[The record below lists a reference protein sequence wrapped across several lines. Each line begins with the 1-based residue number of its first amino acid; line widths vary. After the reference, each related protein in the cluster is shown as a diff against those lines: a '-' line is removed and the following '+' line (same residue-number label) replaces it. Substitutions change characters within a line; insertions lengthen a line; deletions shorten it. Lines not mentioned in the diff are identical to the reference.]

1 MITLITDFG
10 TTDPYVGIMKGV
22 ILSENPSTS
31 IIDITHEISPQDVAG
46 AAYCIYSAYRFF
58 PVGSIHVVV
67 VDPGVGS
74 SRSILAVSMGGHYF
88 LAPDN
93 GVLGLILS
101 TGIVDFITTVENE
114 EYFLN
119 PVSRTFHGRD
129 IFAPVAAHLS
139 KGLAIDRLGIEIQK
153 EQTLCVDLPMP
164 YKAQSGEL
172 VGEVI
177 HVDRFGNLITNIDH
191 LFIRK
196 TFDIVNNRDLEIVI
210 GGHQISG
217 LSACYQDTEPQS
229 LLAITGSMGF
239 LEISINC
246 GNASEFCGAARGS
259 IISINI
265 CQKKT

>member
-10 TTDPYVGIMKGV
+10 TTDPYVGILKGV
-22 ILSENPSTS
+22 ILSENPSAS
-31 IIDITHEISPQDVAG
+31 IIDITHEISPQDIAG

-58 PVGSIHVVV
+58 KVGSIHVVV

-74 SRSILAVSMGGHYF
+74 SRSIIAVSMGGHYF

-101 TGIVDFITTVENE
+101 TGNVDSITTVENDK
-114 EYFLN
+114 YFLK

-139 KGLAIDRLGIEIQK
+139 QGLPIDRLGNEIK
-153 EQTLCVDLPMP
+153 KDQTFSVNLPMP
-164 YKAQSGEL
+164 YLAPSGEI

-177 HVDRFGNLITNIDH
+177 RIDRFGNLITNIDH

-196 TFDIVNNRDLEIVI
+196 TFDLVNDRDLAIII

-217 LSACYQDTEPQS
+217 LSACYQDAEPQS
-229 LLAITGSMGF
+229 LLAIPGSMGF
-239 LEISINC
+239 IEISINC
-246 GNASEFCGAARGS
+246 GNASGFCGMVKGDTVLIKVVNDR
-259 IISINI
+259 
-265 CQKKT
+265 

>member
-10 TTDPYVGIMKGV
+10 TTDPYAGIMKGV
-22 ILSENPSTS
+22 ILSENPSAS
-31 IIDITHEISPQDVAG
+31 IIDITHGIPPQDVDS

-58 PVGSIHVVV
+58 PAGSIHVVV

-74 SRSILAVSMGGHYF
+74 SRSIIAVSMAGHFF

-93 GVLGLILS
+93 GVLGLLLS
-101 TGIVDFITTVENE
+101 TGRVDFITTVENE
-114 EYFLN
+114 KYFLK

-139 KGLAIDRLGIEIQK
+139 KGLPIDRLGTEIK
-153 EQTLCVDLPMP
+153 KDQTFFVDLRVP
-164 YKAQSGEL
+164 YQAESGEL

-177 HVDRFGNLITNIDH
+177 HVDRFGNLITNIDYF
-191 LFIRK
+191 LIRK
-196 TFDIVNNRDLEIVI
+196 TFDSVNDRNLEIII

-217 LSACYQDTEPQS
+217 LSVCYQDAEPQS

-239 LEISINC
+239 IEISING